1 MADVPST
8 SKQVAPVKKGKRK
21 SRLLRLEKKL
31 KNLQKQIKRFQE
43 TELSLDD
50 MNEDDSPYLRCDY
63 LMQKFVRTWEEICF
77 LTKSSPQI
85 FVQIPESYSGT
96 DFEVINK
103 KVQKIVDEDIFPDY
117 NDIVELLEHYD
128 MKKNLH
134 IPKETIPEL
143 AKQVFR
149 DVGKLVK
156 KKRRQDFLHHFGC
169 HLTDRV
175 RMEEDPAI
183 SDKQLLGELQEY
195 DREGTDKLEKLLDE
209 FAVKQ
214 DIKRGASSEQTSE
227 SEEEEQSED
236 DEPEKLLLES
246 DEHDGMEEGPGDV
259 QKAGPGDVQE
269 VGPNGDEE
277 EEPDGVEERPD
288 DDEEEGPDGVEERPD
303 DDEEE
308 GPDCD
313 EEEGPDGV
321 EERPDDDE
329 ERPDDEEE
337 GPDGDEEEGSDDDE
351 GEGSNEEEEEGPDDD
366 GEEGPNGGVSAEL
379 KNLIGGTNETDEPDK
394 DVEIPNNHLSRE
406 TGEKVAVIVI
416 DDDSESTPAKYFKR
430 STDAVIVLSDSD
442 SS

>member
-214 DIKRGASSEQTSE
+214 DIKKGASSEQTSE

-269 VGPNGDEE
+269 VGPDGDEE
-277 EEPDGVEERPD
+277 EEEAGPDG
-288 DDEEEGPDGVEERPD
+288 DEEEE
-303 DDEEE
+303 
-308 GPDCD
+308 PDCD
-313 EEEGPDGV
+313 EEEGPDCDG
-321 EERPDDDE
+321 EEGPDDDGE
-329 ERPDDEEE
+329 EGPDDDGEEGPDDEEE
-337 GPDGDEEEGSDDDE
+337 GPDD
-351 GEGSNEEEEEGPDDD
+351 EEEEEGPDDD

-379 KNLIGGTNETDEPDK
+379 KNLIGGTNETDEPDEPDK
-394 DVEIPNNHLSRE
+394 DVEIPKNHLSHE

-416 DDDSESTPAKYFKR
+416 DDDNESTPAKYFKR
-430 STDAVIVLSDSD
+430 NTDAVIVLSDSD